1 MLYELFVKGV
11 IVLLVLNALIFPLLG
26 VVSLFIRFVTR
37 EDYIPTY
44 GYDYQSLKWG
54 RYCDSGEWIMF
65 DCIFGLIIV
74 ITLTASSQEFTY
86 GAVGCFII
94 WGTITIL
101 SVLYIPRWVYDI
113 CKGLKYKSKTGKL
126 ERIEALKREVERLKQ
141 ER

>member
-1 MLYELFVKGV
+1 MLYELFVKGI

-26 VVSLFIRFVTR
+26 MVSLFVRFVTR

-54 RYCDSGEWIMF
+54 SRCDAGEYIMF
-65 DCIFGLIIV
+65 DCMFGLFILIL
-74 ITLTASSQEFTY
+74 LTASSQEFTY
-86 GAVGCFII
+86 ETVGCFII

-113 CKGLKYKSKTGKL
+113 CKGLKYRSKTGKL
-126 ERIEALKREVERLKQ
+126 EEIERLKARLDKL
-141 ER
+141 ERK